1 MSKKRHRARML
12 TVQALYQWQVGGQ
25 NPEKIIAQ
33 FLEEHANRKFHQAY
47 FQALFSGVVFNI
59 SLVEETLVEYIDRDI
74 NELDQV
80 ERAIL
85 SLSTYELI
93 KKIEVPYKVVI
104 NEAIELAK
112 TYGADQSHKYIN
124 AVLDKMVAKLR
135 RLEVQEN
142 KVKE

>member
-12 TVQALYQWQVGGQ
+12 TAQALYQWQVGGQ
-25 NPEKIIAQ
+25 NPEKILKQ

-47 FQALFSGVVFNI
+47 FQEIFSGVVFNI
-59 SLVEETLVEYIDRDI
+59 DLVDDQIKQDIDREI
-74 NELDQV
+74 NELDPV

-85 SLSTYELI
+85 RLSTYELI

-104 NEAIELAK
+104 NEAVELAK

-124 AVLDKMVAKLR
+124 AILDKMVR
-135 RLEVQEN
+135 RLRKLEVEN
-142 KVKE
+142 G